1 MQAFRIWD
9 PQGHRVCVCTFYF
22 MELTPLPDVG
32 QTLEF
37 LLNQE
42 RDKMAIGD
50 YAPFVLLLGI
60 N

>member
-1 MQAFRIWD
+1 VC
-9 PQGHRVCVCTFYF
+9 VCVCTFYF
-22 MELTPLPDVG
+22 RGIDPPPLPEVG

-50 YAPFVLLLGI
+50 YAPFLLLLGI

>member
-1 MQAFRIWD
+1 
-9 PQGHRVCVCTFYF
+9 VCVCVCVHCTFYF
-22 MELTPLPDVG
+22 QGIAPPLPEVG

-50 YAPFVLLLGI
+50 YAPFLLLLGI

>member
-1 MQAFRIWD
+1 
-9 PQGHRVCVCTFYF
+9 VCTFYSQGIDP
-22 MELTPLPDVG
+22 PLPEVG

-50 YAPFVLLLGI
+50 YDPFLLLLGL

>member
-1 MQAFRIWD
+1 L
-9 PQGHRVCVCTFYF
+9 G
-22 MELTPLPDVG
+22 ELTPLLPEVG

-50 YAPFVLLLGI
+50 YAPFLLLLGI

>member
-1 MQAFRIWD
+1 MC
-9 PQGHRVCVCTFYF
+9 VCVCAHFISGESTP
-22 MELTPLPDVG
+22 PLPEVG

-50 YAPFVLLLGI
+50 YAPFLLLLGI

>member
-1 MQAFRIWD
+1 M
-9 PQGHRVCVCTFYF
+9 RVHILFLVVG
-22 MELTPLPDVG
+22 ENRTPLPEVG

-37 LLNQE
+37 LLTQE

-50 YAPFVLLLGI
+50 YATFLLLLGI

>member
-1 MQAFRIWD
+1 
-9 PQGHRVCVCTFYF
+9 VCVGYPIP
-22 MELTPLPDVG
+22 TPLPEVG

-50 YAPFVLLLGI
+50 YAPFLLLLGI